1 MSFAE
6 TRTRCYRGLV
16 GLTGALLI
24 AGCASTGGGPG
35 ASTAKLETP
44 EGQAHARGVELV
56 RSGNAAQA
64 EEVFLELTR
73 SHPDYATP
81 WLNVALL
88 RHKRGDANGAGE
100 YLAQALMRDPQL
112 APAWNLQGVIA
123 REINDVDAAEKAYR
137 DAINAD
143 SSYAPAWLNLGI
155 LLEIWRGQLGA
166 AMQAYEKYVDLTPE
180 GSRDPRVAGWI
191 ADLQRRLDRGA

>member
-1 MSFAE
+1 MSCANLK
-6 TRTRCYRGLV
+6 TRWYQGFV
-16 GLTGALLI
+16 GLAGALLI

-35 ASTAKLETP
+35 ESTAKPETP
-44 EGQAHARGVELV
+44 EGMAHARAVELV
-56 RSGNAAQA
+56 RSGDAAQA
-64 EEVFLELTR
+64 EEVFLQLTR

-100 YLAQALMRDPQL
+100 YLAQALTRDPQL

-123 REINDVDAAEKAYR
+123 REINDVDAAEQAYR
-137 DAINAD
+137 DAISAD

-155 LLEIWRGQLGA
+155 LLEIWRGQFDA
-166 AMQAYEKYVDLTPE
+166 AMQAYEKYVALTPE
-180 GSRDPRVAGWI
+180 DQRDPRVAGWI

>member
-1 MSFAE
+1 MSCVD
-6 TRTRCYRGLV
+6 TRMRWFQ
-16 GLTGALLI
+16 GLTSLAAALLI

-35 ASTAKLETP
+35 TSTAKPETP
-44 EGQAHARGVELV
+44 QGQLHARAVSLV
-56 RSGNAAQA
+56 QSGDAAQA
-64 EEVFLELTR
+64 EDLFLELTR
-73 SHPDYATP
+73 TYPEYATP

-88 RHKRGDANGAGE
+88 RHKRGDANGASE
-100 YLAQALMRDPQL
+100 YLAQALTRDPKL

-137 DAINAD
+137 DAISAD

-155 LLEIWRGQLGA
+155 LLEIWRGQLDA
-166 AMQAYEKYVDLTPE
+166 AMQAYEKYVELTPE
-180 GSRDPRVAGWI
+180 DTRDPRVAGWI